1 MQVHSSPG
9 GMNQVIKGQPD
20 SVPPESL
27 TVTRAKPKTK
37 KERRGDCS
45 SKSTLTAEQRR
56 LNPMAGMDDEEEKK
70 GAPAMTAE
78 QRRLNPMAAAG
89 GGNKPLTAEQKRLNP
104 MAAMGGKGMAN
115 QVAKQA
121 IANSMK
127 RSVKKQDM
135 TREFQQKSFLD
146 SRDKIITLSK
156 KSGLRGVNALE
167 VARELRK
174 KLRD

>member
-1 MQVHSSPG
+1 
-9 GMNQVIKGQPD
+9 
-20 SVPPESL
+20 
-27 TVTRAKPKTK
+27 
-37 KERRGDCS
+37 
-45 SKSTLTAEQRR
+45 
-56 LNPMAGMDDEEEKK
+56 
-70 GAPAMTAE
+70 
-78 QRRLNPMAAAG
+78 MAAAG

-104 MAAMGGKGMAN
+104 MAAMRGKGMAN